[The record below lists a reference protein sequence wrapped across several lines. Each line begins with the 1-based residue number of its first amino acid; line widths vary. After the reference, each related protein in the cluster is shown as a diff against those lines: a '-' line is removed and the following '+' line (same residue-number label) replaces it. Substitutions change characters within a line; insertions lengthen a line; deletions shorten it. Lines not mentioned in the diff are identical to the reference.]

1 MRNPTAAETREA
13 RILEAMIELGRDLM
27 AARDEASNAAS
38 ASGLSNETFQ
48 FLLGLSIGF
57 GRALKTLQDKQQ
69 DALASQR
76 KYLVALKQQGREF
89 VIGRYA
95 TELEQMVA
103 YDAARNAMSLVQA
116 DAIITAETVGQ

>member
-1 MRNPTAAETREA
+1 M
-13 RILEAMIELGRDLM
+13 
-27 AARDEASNAAS
+27 
-38 ASGLSNETFQ
+38 SNETFQ

>member
-69 DALASQR
+69 DALTDQR